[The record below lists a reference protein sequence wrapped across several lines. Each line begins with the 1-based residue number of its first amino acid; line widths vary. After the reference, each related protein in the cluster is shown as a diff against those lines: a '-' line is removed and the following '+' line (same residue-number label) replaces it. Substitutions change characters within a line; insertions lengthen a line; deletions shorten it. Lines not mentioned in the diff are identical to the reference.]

1 MDRSW
6 FSLADMP
13 AFPATAVLLRSPGS
27 HAGACAAGVR
37 NEVYPAPIH
46 QQGEAMAEKKRSVGM
61 LLLKLAALFVLVI
74 IAAVVGTCAYGNS
87 KPEAHTASG
96 SETINAP
103 VGEVFALQADVLKT
117 PQWTG
122 LVKEV
127 RDYKENPDG
136 TASWL
141 EIWNDGNEFDM
152 KRTAYVKDK
161 LLRVEIQDR
170 AEVFHGS
177 WTFDFAEANGGTRVT
192 ITEEGTIPSAFIRG
206 MYHLVANTDD
216 TLKNHLQL
224 LKKEAEKRAAK

>member
-1 MDRSW
+1 
-6 FSLADMP
+6 
-13 AFPATAVLLRSPGS
+13 
-27 HAGACAAGVR
+27 
-37 NEVYPAPIH
+37 
-46 QQGEAMAEKKRSVGM
+46 MAEKKKSVGM
-61 LLLKLAALFVLVI
+61 LLLKLGALFVLLI
-74 IAAVVGTCAYGNS
+74 LAAVVGTCAYGGS

-103 VGEVFALQADVLKT
+103 VAEVFALQADVLKT

-127 RDYKENPDG
+127 RDYKEKEDG

-192 ITEEGTIPSAFIRG
+192 ITEEGVIPNAFIRG

-216 TLKNHLQL
+216 TLKKHLQI
-224 LKKEAEKRAAK
+224 LKKEAEERAGK